1 MKVLRQKL
9 YSLPMTRDLYRINR
23 ILGKSPIKAKRA
35 AINQQNKVIGTIAVG
50 ANKAK
55 KVKEGLNAAA
65 LNPGGAVN
73 KGTEALLRYPIST
86 TSQITGNIT
95 MVTNPTGIGLIPIGT
110 IGTGGE
116 MALRKYVPRYA
127 RATNRIGD
135 AYAKSGLS
143 RGVESGVNVV
153 TEGLKNMF

>member
-1 MKVLRQKL
+1 
-9 YSLPMTRDLYRINR
+9 MTRGLYKVNR
-23 ILGKSPIKAKRA
+23 ILGKSPIEAKRT

-65 LNPGGAVN
+65 LNPGGSVN
-73 KGTEALLRYPIST
+73 KGTEALLRHPIST
-86 TSQITGNIT
+86 TSQIAGKIT
-95 MVTNPTGIGLIPIGT
+95 MATNPTGIGLIPIGA

-127 RATNRIGD
+127 RTTNRIGD

-143 RGVESGVNVV
+143 RGVESGVNIV